1 TVSSQ
6 CPVLLVSLL
15 SHIIHLP
22 PRSTLFPYTTLFRSV
37 RLDASWTAVVLSLAL
52 NILAY
57 YVIGWL
63 IGAGFYRFGIGGVL
77 FILLALAWLL
87 ATEAMLLLWEAETLR
102 GMNVVPNVSVPAL
115 ATLILLGVALWIVRM
130 TTKRV
135 RVRL

>member
-1 TVSSQ
+1 MLSLGIALMAGAVVWIEQ
-6 CPVLLVSLL
+6 VLFS
-15 SHIIHLP
+15 
-22 PRSTLFPYTTLFRSV
+22 RV

-77 FILLALAWLL
+77 FIPLALA
-87 ATEAMLLLWEAETLR
+87 LLLVTESLWAAETLR

>member
-77 FILLALAWLL
+77 FIPLALA
-87 ATEAMLLLWEAETLR
+87 LLLVTESLWAAETLR